1 MRDKI
6 EMEEVFT
13 ENWEQLVD
21 EIMSDMDMVWNEEAK
36 KFEINWFF

>member
-1 MRDKI
+1 
-6 EMEEVFT
+6 MEEVFT

-36 KFEINWFF
+36 KIEIN

>member
-36 KFEINWFF
+36 KFEIN

>member
-1 MRDKI
+1 
-6 EMEEVFT
+6 MEEVFT

-36 KFEINWFF
+36 KFEIN